1 MRIIPFVRSLLLTIV
16 MLAIPAT
23 SSAGIL
29 LSIGIAPPPLP
40 IYEQPLCP
48 GDGYI
53 WTPGYWAYGDDGFF
67 WVPGTWVLIPEPG
80 FLWTPGYWGWGDG
93 VFIFHEGYWG
103 PHIGFYGGI
112 NYGFGYVGFGYEGGY
127 WDHGA
132 FFYNRYVNHIGH
144 VTNVYNKTVIINN
157 VTVNNVSYNGGEGGI
172 SARPRPEEEAAA
184 RERHVP
190 PSSAQ
195 VQHLQT
201 ASTNRQL
208 YESVNHGKPPIA
220 ATARPAEFTHGVVK
234 AKAAANSYRPPTTR
248 TAAAPA
254 RNGAPERSAS
264 PVHPNDLPA
273 MNRPGPSNT
282 GNSKQ
287 DQKYQQQQEKL
298 FAKQQQERQQLQQ
311 KQEQEHQKFSQ
322 AKPNPQRQ
330 QQMEQRH
337 QQQTQQL
344 QQKHTSQQQS
354 MQSRQ
359 PQPKSN
365 PRR

>member
-1 MRIIPFVRSLLLTIV
+1 
-16 MLAIPAT
+16 ML
-23 SSAGIL
+23 S
-29 LSIGIAPPPLP
+29 
-40 IYEQPLCP
+40 
-48 GDGYI
+48 
-53 WTPGYWAYGDDGFF
+53 
-67 WVPGTWVLIPEPG
+67 
-80 FLWTPGYWGWGDG
+80 
-93 VFIFHEGYWG
+93 
-103 PHIGFYGGI
+103 
-112 NYGFGYVGFGYEGGY
+112 
-127 WDHGA
+127 
-132 FFYNRYVNHIGH
+132 RRR
-144 VTNVYNKTVIINN
+144 KR
-157 VTVNNVSYNGGEGGI
+157 YNGGEGGI
-172 SARPRPEEEAAA
+172 PARPRPEEEAAE

-220 ATARPAEFTHGVVK
+220 TTARPAEFTHGVVK
-234 AKAAANSYRPPTTR
+234 AKAAANSYRPPTAR

-311 KQEQEHQKFSQ
+311 
-322 AKPNPQRQ
+322 
-330 QQMEQRH
+330 
-337 QQQTQQL
+337 QTQQL

-359 PQPKSN
+359 PQQPKSN